1 MKRHKKIFKKFTSE
15 EDKPKKI
22 RKRKSKLNK
31 VWTQWRKRLLR
42 LLRFSLLIVVLVF
55 LKLWYDYRF
64 DNSKHEI
71 TKVNIS
77 QASLLEYDNEKI
89 NTTLSE
95 YFVGRNHRKYSY
107 NGRDRFEVFIKNSFP
122 LIESIESNF
131 VQEQWSLDLEIYYNQ
146 PKLSVSNENNKR
158 VIWKNKS
165 YLVTNADAI
174 SENTIELRL
183 PAYTSSYTDLEGMFY
198 HIHDETIS
206 TILDNI
212 SDILNTDEIV
222 DIEYDPGGRK
232 LHITYN
238 NKLILFHLDKWL
250 DEQLAKLLDISQYYN
265 SYKNVTKID
274 LWSSDDIIVR

>member
-1 MKRHKKIFKKFTSE
+1 MHIFKKIFKRFRSE
-15 EDKPKKI
+15 DEKPKKI

-31 VWTQWRKRLLR
+31 VWIQWRTRLLR
-42 LLRFSLLIVVLVF
+42 LLWFSLSAVFLIF

-64 DNSKHEI
+64 DNPDYEI
-71 TKVNIS
+71 KTINIS
-77 QASLLEYDNEKI
+77 QDSLLEYDNKEI
-89 NTTLSE
+89 RTGLSD
-95 YFVGRNHRKYSY
+95 YLVGKNYRKYTY
-107 NGRDRFEVFIKNSFP
+107 NGKDNFDLYVQNAYP
-122 LIESIESNF
+122 LIESIQTDF
-131 VQEQWSLDLEIYYNQ
+131 QQEQWVLDLEIYYHQ
-146 PKLSVSNENNKR
+146 PKLSVSNENNIR
-158 VIWKNKS
+158 IIWKNKS
-165 YLVTNADAI
+165 YLTSNADGI
-174 SENTIELRL
+174 LDQTTELRL
-183 PAYTSSYTDLEGMFY
+183 PAYTNSYTDLEGMFY

-250 DEQLAKLLDISQYYN
+250 DEQLAKLLDISQYYS